1 LFMNPSRFI
10 GNKSVLNPLDRVNP
24 RSIFRFLTIRKYDI
38 ISFLLL
44 INYFF
49 EKSLVDLCSG
59 VRLNKS
65 EDTPY
70 IKKRLSGRGGYR
82 VYFLLMIRQDNVY
95 LMFVHPKTG
104 SEGSENITDE
114 SKAFLYKK
122 VLKCIKSNDLYHLTL
137 NNNKDKIIYKR
148 TIGF

>member
-1 LFMNPSRFI
+1 MKIYCIEEFKVEFEKLNSK
-10 GNKSVLNPLDRVNP
+10 KSYNNLEQ
-24 RSIFRFLTIRKYDI
+24 DI
-38 ISFLLL
+38 

-49 EKSLVDLCSG
+49 ERAYSDLCSG
-59 VRLNKS
+59 VRLNNS

-70 IKKRLSGRGGYR
+70 IKKRLNGRGGYR
-82 VYFLLMIRQDNVY
+82 VYFLLIIKQKNVY

-122 VLKCIKSNDLYHLTL
+122 VLNCIKVNDLYHLTL
-137 NNNKDKIIYKR
+137 NFNKDKLIFMR
-148 TIGF
+148 TEGVEL